1 MKKILSIFSILLLLV
16 SCATPQRGSGIVG
29 KIDIAQPDPNKANL
43 YIKYSSTMDAYGFAP
58 YIVINNNNVNQ
69 NITLGDDESSVLKA
83 DSGSIK
89 ITVYSPLDKISKVI
103 LNPYVRAGDP
113 YGIKQE
119 REKILT
125 KEKVNKGN
133 NYFFVIKPEKSHP
146 FSEYLMGKSITVNYG
161 IYETNQSSFLD
172 FQHHQHS
179 FAFNPNKVPN
189 IHGFTEDIFDRETL
203 LQIAAAEKEFEN
215 KETAKIT
222 LTIKKAE
229 ADCLKKGIA
238 QGSPN
243 FNECTFETWKNVY
256 GKEYM
261 DYKKDTVIEY
271 KLIERQVYA
280 SGDKNLQSMFNSGQN
295 SLEMSETTNDIV
307 QFAILVAASYFLGK
321 AIGSAIKQQPKLS
334 APSRTSN
341 VAQVTPSRKS
351 GLAYMCFVN
360 YGGNACLSEKGYA
373 PILR

>member
-1 MKKILSIFSILLLLV
+1 MKKILSIISILLLLSACV
-16 SCATPQRGSGIVG
+16 TPQRGSGIVG
-29 KIDIAQPDPNKANL
+29 KIDVAQPDPNKATL
-43 YIKYSSTMDAYGFAP
+43 YIKYSSMHQAYNFAP
-58 YIVINNNNVNQ
+58 YIVVNNNNINQ
-69 NITLGDDESSVLKA
+69 NITLGDNESSI
-83 DSGSIK
+83 IK
-89 ITVYSPLDKISKVI
+89 IDGGAVKIIVYSPLDKIQNAS
-103 LNPYVRAGDP
+103 LNPYYRSGKF
-113 YGIKQE
+113 GINQE
-119 REKILT
+119 
-125 KEKVNKGN
+125 KEKVLLKNNVSKKN
-133 NYFFVIKPEKSHP
+133 NYFFVIRPVISYP
-146 FSEYLMGKSITVNYG
+146 FSEYLAGNAQTINYE
-161 IYETNQSSFLD
+161 ISETNQVAFLD
-172 FQHHQHS
+172 FQHQQS
-179 FAFNPNKVPN
+179 YSYLSTPNKVPN

-238 QGSPN
+238 QGSTN

-256 GKEYM
+256 GKEYV

-295 SLEMSETTNDIV
+295 SLEMSETANDIV

>member
-69 NITLGDDESSVLKA
+69 NITLGDDESSVIKVDGGL
-83 DSGSIK
+83 IK
-89 ITVYSPLDKISKVI
+89 ITIYPPLDKIAKVV

-119 REKILT
+119 REKVLT

-161 IYETNQSSFLD
+161 IYETNQASFLD
-172 FQHHQHS
+172 FQHQQHT
-179 FAFNPNKVPN
+179 FAFTPNKVPN
-189 IHGFTEDIFDRETL
+189 IHGFTEDLFGMDNL
-203 LQIAAAEKEFEN
+203 LAIAKSEKEFEN
-215 KETAKIT
+215 RETIKLQAS
-222 LTIKKAE
+222 IKKAE
-229 ADCLKKGIA
+229 DDCLKKGISP
-238 QGSPN
+238 GSTN
-243 FNECTFETWKNVY
+243 FKECTFETWKNVY
-256 GKEYM
+256 GKQYI
-261 DYKKDTVIEY
+261 DYKKDTITEN

-280 SGDKNLQSMFNSGQN
+280 SGDKNLQTMFESGQK
-295 SLEMSETTNDIV
+295 SLEMSEAANDIV

-321 AIGSAIKQQPKLS
+321 AIGSTLKQPPPKAANIS
-334 APSRTSN
+334 QS
-341 VAQVTPSRKS
+341 KDS
-351 GLAYMCFVN
+351 GFRYVCFINQGSVCAAGSG
-360 YGGNACLSEKGYA
+360 YGFV
-373 PILR
+373 R

>member
-1 MKKILSIFSILLLLV
+1 MRKIISVFSILLLLS

-29 KIDIAQPDPNKANL
+29 KIDIAQPDPNKVNL
-43 YIKYSSTMDAYGFAP
+43 YIKYSSTMDSYGFAP
-58 YIVINNNNVNQ
+58 YIVINNNNNNQ
-69 NITLGDDESSVLKA
+69 NIILGDDESSVFKV
-83 DSGSIK
+83 DSGSIR
-89 ITVYSPLDKISKVI
+89 ITVYSPLDKISKVV
-103 LNPYVRAGDP
+103 LNPYNRAGDP

-119 REKILT
+119 KEKVFI

-133 NYFFVIKPEKSHP
+133 NYFFVIRPEKSHP

-161 IYETNQSSFLD
+161 IYETNQTSFLD

-179 FAFNPNKVPN
+179 FAFTSNKVPN

-215 KETAKIT
+215 KESAKIQI
-222 LTIKKAE
+222 TIKKAE
-229 ADCLKKGIA
+229 ADCLKKGIS
-238 QGSPN
+238 QGSAS

-261 DYKKDTVIEY
+261 DYKKDTIVEY

-280 SGDKNLQSMFNSGQN
+280 SGDKNLQSMFSSGQN
-295 SLEMSETTNDIV
+295 SLEMSDAATDIIK
-307 QFAILVAASYFLGK
+307 FAITIAASYYLGK
-321 AIGSAIKQQPKLS
+321 AIGSAIKQPPAVS
-334 APSRTSN
+334 ASSRTSN
-341 VAQVTPSRKS
+341 VAQISPSRKS

-373 PILR
+373 PIIR

>member
-1 MKKILSIFSILLLLV
+1 MKKILSIFSICLLLV
-16 SCATPQRGSGIVG
+16 SCATPQRGSGIIG
-29 KIDIAQPDPNKANL
+29 KINITQPDPNKANL
-43 YIKYSSTMDAYGFAP
+43 YIKYSSTAHAYGFAP
-58 YIVINNNNVNQ
+58 YVVIENNNVNQ
-69 NITLGDDESSVLKA
+69 NITLGDDESSVIKVDGGL
-83 DSGSIK
+83 IK
-89 ITVYSPLDKISKVI
+89 IIVYPPLDKISKVVV
-103 LNPYVRAGDP
+103 NPYFRTGDP
-113 YGIKQE
+113 FGIKQE
-119 REKILT
+119 RQKILT
-125 KEKVNKGN
+125 KEKVSKGN
-133 NYFFVIKPEKSHP
+133 NYFFVIRPELNHP
-146 FSEYLMGKSITVNYG
+146 FSEYLMGKSITINYG

-256 GKEYM
+256 GKQYM
-261 DYKKDTVIEY
+261 DYKKDTAIEY

-280 SGDKNLQSMFNSGQN
+280 YGDKNLQSMFDSGQN
-295 SLEMSETTNDIV
+295 SLEMSDATSDIIK
-307 QFAILVAASYFLGK
+307 FAITIAASYYLGK
-321 AIGSAIKQQPKLS
+321 AIGSAIKQQPAAAS
-334 APSRTSN
+334 SRTSN

>member
-1 MKKILSIFSILLLLV
+1 MRKILSIFSILLILV

-29 KIDIAQPDPNKANL
+29 KIDISQPDLNKANL
-43 YIKYSSTMDAYGFAP
+43 YIKYSSTLDAYGFAP
-58 YIVINNNNVNQ
+58 YIVISNNNLNQ
-69 NITLGDDESSVLKA
+69 NITLGDDESSVFKV
-83 DSGSIK
+83 DSGSLK

-103 LNPYVRAGDP
+103 INPYVRAGDP

-119 REKILT
+119 REKIFT

-161 IYETNQSSFLD
+161 IFETNQASFLD

-179 FAFNPNKVPN
+179 FGFKPNKVPN
-189 IHGFTEDIFDRETL
+189 IHGFTEDALDRETL

-215 KETAKIT
+215 KETAKIV

-229 ADCLKKGIA
+229 ADCLKKGIT
-238 QGSPN
+238 QGSAN
-243 FNECTFETWKNVY
+243 FKECTFETWKNVY

-261 DYKKDTVIEY
+261 DYKKDTAIEY

-280 SGDKNLQSMFNSGQN
+280 SEDKNLLSMFNSGQN
-295 SLEMSETTNDIV
+295 SLEMSETANDIV

-321 AIGSAIKQQPKLS
+321 AIGSAIKQPPS
-334 APSRTSN
+334 AAAPSRTSN
-341 VAQVTPSRKS
+341 VAQISPSRKS

-360 YGGNACLSEKGYA
+360 YGGNACLSEKGYS
-373 PILR
+373 PIIR